1 MATIKQIQFK
11 RSNVAGKRPLPADIA
26 EGELAINIKDST
38 LFTKNAD
45 GQIIDLGFAKGGRI
59 DGDVIQ
65 VGSYTQTGNYTT
77 SGDISARNLS
87 VTTGVNAG
95 GEVRSSSGVFR
106 TRAGGSSNSHIW
118 FEGEE
123 VAASKNYERGVLY
136 AAPQTASAGQINLR
150 VLNGSAVDSGQAL
163 FVWNGAGDFAAPRD
177 VLAQRARLSI
187 EAVAPT
193 FNGSRFYTRD
203 RTWNQ
208 FGSNESY
215 GWNDLVNYT
224 VGQNGA
230 LALNYVYKGRAHSS
244 GTIWHNLID
253 ERDGAEWTLYTG
265 AGPTNKMFALRSAGV
280 LGHAQFT
287 GSLFLGPG
295 GGGLGTISGMGQGS
309 LALGDND
316 TGFRSD
322 GDGMFSI
329 MANSRALIHYNAA
342 APKFQIEHRKATRIT
357 HTDNTNTTILPTNNA
372 SLLEI
377 DTSLDGNNAG
387 GNGLTLLGYNSSGKY
402 YHYFR
407 GTGYVAYDMDQG
419 VNINKGGLTVGGNA
433 FFSNTLTANAGV
445 VTAADYSL
453 RGPSSRHIR
462 FEYLKNDGSVA
473 VDAYFY
479 KDGVDNP
486 TRRSGL
492 RINCGTPNK
501 ASGNT
506 SNSGDFIFG
515 EDGTF
520 TLPGG
525 GTIVQDGLNQNVY
538 CMSALSTTAT
548 GSKNYLRKF
557 RGGNADT
564 VWHET
569 VQGGVYRLATGN
581 TDAQQEFSVSNAGDV
596 SARRNIT
603 AGGSANIS
611 GDVNADSEVLAKGGS
626 IRVRSSSNGT
636 AHFWFQNAA
645 GIERGVIYAENNAN
659 SVKLRANRSDGGA
672 TANSTWSFG
681 FDGVLAWNGQANI
694 SGSGTCV
701 YATTQLNGSDT
712 GIIRGNPGAGGHA
725 DWEARSSAVQI
736 DCPSSDN
743 AATNVW
749 KATKW
754 GAYHIAAMDVY
765 APGGNAYV
773 RLVLRGGGAH
783 IWNNSGYTS
792 PVQINAPEFYLTSDV
807 SLKKDIRSIED
818 SRSNLHKV
826 EIKRYAMKD
835 GSNDNAIGVIAQ
847 EVQKVYPELV
857 SENKNDGKLSVNYRG
872 LSSVLWKIVQEQ
884 DKELEDIK
892 TRLARIE
899 ELLSK

>member
-38 LFTKNAD
+38 LFTKNAE
-45 GQIIDLGFAKGGRI
+45 GQIIDLGFAKGGKI
-59 DGDVIQ
+59 DGDVVQ
-65 VGSYTQTGNYTT
+65 VGSYTQTGNFSTT
-77 SGDISARNLS
+77 GDIYSKTI
-87 VTTGVNAG
+87 TTTAG
-95 GEVRSSSGVFR
+95 GLFNGDVTAARGVIR
-106 TRAGGSSNSHIW
+106 TRAGENSNAHLW

-123 VAASKNYERGVLY
+123 VTGTNRNKERAVLY
-136 AAPQTASAGQINLR
+136 SSPQTDTSGQVNLR
-150 VLNGSAVDSGQAL
+150 VYNGKGYAANSNNAL
-163 FVWNGAGDFAAPRD
+163 FVFNGTGDFSAPKD
-177 VLAQRARLSI
+177 VYAQRTRLSI
-187 EAVAPT
+187 EVVAPT
-193 FNGSRFYTRD
+193 LNGRRLYTRD
-203 RTWNQ
+203 RV
-208 FGSNESY
+208 FGEFGAQSY
-215 GWNDLVNYT
+215 GWDDTVNYT
-224 VGQNGA
+224 VGDNGA
-230 LALNYVYKGRAHSS
+230 LALNYVYKGRAHVT
-244 GTIWHNLID
+244 GTIWHQLID
-253 ERDGAEWTLYTG
+253 ERTAPEWSLYTG
-265 AGPTNKMFALRSAGV
+265 SGPSNKMFSLRSVGT
-280 LGHAQFT
+280 LGHAQVT
-287 GSLFLGPG
+287 GSLFIGAG
-295 GGGLGTISGMGQGS
+295 SEGIGYVSGMGEGS

-316 TGFRSD
+316 TGFRND
-322 GDGMFSI
+322 GDGMFSV

-357 HTDNTNTTILPTNNA
+357 HTDNANTTILPGNNS

-407 GTGYVAYDMDQG
+407 GTGYVAYDMEQG
-419 VNINKGGLTVGGNA
+419 VNINKGGLTVGGNSS
-433 FFSNTLTANAGV
+433 FSNTLSAANLITGGDV
-445 VTAADYSL
+445 SFRNTSN
-453 RGPSSRHIR
+453 RHLR
-462 FEYLKNDGSVA
+462 FEYLRTDGTYA
-473 VDAYFY
+473 VDAYIY

-486 TRRSGL
+486 NRRPGV

-525 GTIVQDGLNQNVY
+525 GTINQDGLNQNVY
-538 CMSALSTTAT
+538 CMTALSTTAT

-557 RGGNADT
+557 RGGSGDT
-564 VWHET
+564 IWHET
-569 VQGGVYRLATGN
+569 VQGGAWRLATGS
-581 TDAQQEFSVSNAGDV
+581 TDVQEEVTVTNAGDMGL
-596 SARRNIT
+596 RRNLNM
-603 AGGSANIS
+603 GGSLNAT
-611 GDVNADSEVLAKGGS
+611 GDVNSSSEVLARGGS

-659 SVKLRANRSDGGA
+659 SIKLRANRSDGGSGNA
-672 TANSTWSFG
+672 TWAFG
-681 FDGVLAWNGQANI
+681 FDGVLSWQGQANI
-694 SGSGTCV
+694 AGSGTCV
-701 YATTQLNGSDT
+701 YATTQLGGSDT
-712 GIIRGNPGAGGHA
+712 GIIRGNPGAGAHSE
-725 DWEARSSAVQI
+725 WEARSSAVQI
-736 DCPSSDN
+736 DCPSSDVG
-743 AATNVW
+743 ATNIW

-765 APGGNAYV
+765 APGGNAFV
-773 RLVLRGGGAH
+773 RLVLRNGGAH
-783 IWNNSGYTS
+783 IWKNDSYTS

-826 EIKRYAMKD
+826 QIKRYAMKD

-857 SENKNDGKLSVNYRG
+857 SENKDDGKLSVNYRG

-884 DKELEDIK
+884 DKELEDVK
-892 TRLARIE
+892 SRLARIE